1 MIKNRIY
8 DCITFY
14 DENFLTNLRFEI
26 LNHVVDFFVVCESRY
41 DHKGHPKKINFSLLN
56 EKFRNKVRHVVIE
69 EQFPNLSDGWQCE
82 KYQREKIFRGITD
95 ALDNDYIIFSD
106 SDEIPNPKKLKNIIL
121 KEKYGIFMQKFY
133 VYKLNIFNQHETPW
147 EGSRICKK
155 KDLKSFTYLRK
166 NVLKKNINKP
176 FWKFNLEKKI
186 NIIED
191 GGWHFNNLYPIETIS
206 KKLKVF
212 PHQEFSGSKFS
223 SINII
228 KKKILNLE
236 DLFERGH
243 KYTRVEIDENYP
255 EFIINNLNDLKDY
268 ILEQ

>member
-1 MIKNRIY
+1 
-8 DCITFY
+8 
-14 DENFLTNLRFEI
+14 
-26 LNHVVDFFVVCESRY
+26 
-41 DHKGHPKKINFSLLN
+41 
-56 EKFRNKVRHVVIE
+56 
-69 EQFPNLSDGWQCE
+69 
-82 KYQREKIFRGITD
+82 
-95 ALDNDYIIFSD
+95 
-106 SDEIPNPKKLKNIIL
+106 
-121 KEKYGIFMQKFY
+121 MQKFY

-186 NIIED
+186 NIIKD

-212 PHQEFSGSKFS
+212 PHQEFSGSQFS